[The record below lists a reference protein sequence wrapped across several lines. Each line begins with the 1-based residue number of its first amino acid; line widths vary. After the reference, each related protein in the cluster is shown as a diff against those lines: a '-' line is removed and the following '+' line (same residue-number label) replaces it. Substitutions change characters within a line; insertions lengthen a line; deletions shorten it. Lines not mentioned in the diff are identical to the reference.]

1 MRKLH
6 QAALFQTYSPT
17 GTQEISHFQFP
28 PLIKWNIALLMN
40 TSVLIYCK
48 SNTMPSENNINI
60 KWLKYLAVPFQ
71 DGFLYSE
78 VQFYMERTPS
88 ES

>member
-1 MRKLH
+1 MEYFSFDEYKC
-6 QAALFQTYSPT
+6 PT
-17 GTQEISHFQFP
+17 D
-28 PLIKWNIALLMN
+28 
-40 TSVLIYCK
+40 CK
-48 SNTMPSENNINI
+48 SNATPSENNINI
-60 KWLKYLAVPFQ
+60 KWLKYSAIPFK